1 MLSSSRRL
9 DILFIKPGSQK
20 QIYGS
25 LSDHDLTAIEPPLW
39 AAILA
44 GFLRGLGYG
53 VEILDAEVDGLTGG
67 LDWDQTARA
76 AVDRGALLTA
86 VMVSGHNPSASTM
99 NMTGAGAITKKI
111 KELAPDLAVCLTG
124 LHVSALPERSLT
136 EEATD
141 FVIQGEG
148 LRTLPPLIDTLKSQ
162 NPVFKGIPGL
172 WHREDGQ
179 VVPGAM
185 PEMWADLDTLP
196 MPAWDLLPMER
207 YRAHNWHCFDDVTRR
222 QPYATLYTSLGCPYH
237 CSFCCINALFGEHR
251 LRTRGVDAVLA
262 EIDFL
267 VTRFGVRNIK
277 IMDELFAVNEKRVL
291 ELCDGIAERGY
302 DLNFWAYARVNTVT
316 GPMLA
321 AMKRAGVNWIAYGFE
336 SGSKRVIEDVTKGY
350 KLDQVLRVAQMT
362 YDQGQ
367 HICANFIFGLP
378 EDDYDSMQETFALMQ
393 EINAEWANIYSAM
406 AYPGSKLYDDAVAAG
421 APLPATWNG
430 FSQYAPDCLPLPTK
444 YLTGGQVLSFRD
456 YAFDAYHKNPRYL
469 SMIRRKFGEETMRHI
484 QAMTQKS
491 LDRRYAVI

>member
-1 MLSSSRRL
+1 MMNPIDIILIKANNQKKAYQDLSR
-9 DILFIKPGSQK
+9 DFTG
-20 QIYGS
+20 
-25 LSDHDLTAIEPPLW
+25 IEPPLW
-39 AAILA
+39 LALTAA
-44 GFLRGLGYG
+44 FLREQGFR
-53 VEILDAEVDGLTGG
+53 VAVIDAEAQN
-67 LDWDQTARA
+67 LDVNETVRQALSLDPLLA
-76 AVDRGALLTA
+76 AV
-86 VMVSGHNPSASTM
+86 VVSGTNPSASTM
-99 NMTGAGAITKKI
+99 NMLGAGAISSKI
-111 KELAPDLAVCLTG
+111 KELAPEMAVCLTG
-124 LHVSALPERSLT
+124 LHVSALPERT
-136 EEATD
+136 VREETAD
-141 FVIQGEG
+141 FVVQGEG
-148 LRTLPPLIDTLKSQ
+148 LRTFPPLIDMLKTQS
-162 NPVFKGIPGL
+162 PCFKGIPGL
-172 WHREDGQ
+172 WYREDGQ
-179 VVPGAM
+179 VVPSVM
-185 PEMWADLDTLP
+185 PEMWADLDSLP

-222 QPYATLYTSLGCPYH
+222 QPYATLYTSLGCPYN

-267 VTRFGVRNIK
+267 VSRYGVRNIK

-291 ELCDGIAERGY
+291 ELCDGIASRGY
-302 DLNFWAYARVNTVT
+302 DLNFWAYARVNTVSER
-316 GPMLA
+316 MLA

-406 AYPGSKLYDDAVAAG
+406 AYPGSRLYDDAVTSG

-430 FSQYAPDCLPLPTK
+430 FSQYAPD
-444 YLTGGQVLSFRD
+444 
-456 YAFDAYHKNPRYL
+456 
-469 SMIRRKFGEETMRHI
+469 
-484 QAMTQKS
+484 
-491 LDRRYAVI
+491 

>member
-1 MLSSSRRL
+1 MSSRRL

-25 LSDHDLTAIEPPLW
+25 LSDYDLTALEPPLW
-39 AAILA
+39 AAIL
-44 GFLRGLGYG
+44 GGYLREQGYG
-53 VEILDAEVDGLTGG
+53 VEILDAEVAGETGG
-67 LDWDQTARA
+67 LSWDQVAQA

-99 NMTGAGAITKKI
+99 NMLGAGAISSRI
-111 KELAPDLAVCLTG
+111 KELAPDMAVCLTG
-124 LHVSALPERSLT
+124 LHVSALPERSVR
-136 EEATD
+136 EEIAD

-148 LRTLPPLIDTLKSQ
+148 LRTFPPLLEALKSQ
-162 NPVFKGIPGL
+162 NPSFKGIPGL
-172 WHREDGQ
+172 WFRENGQ
-179 VVPGAM
+179 VVPSSM

-222 QPYATLYTSLGCPYH
+222 QPYATLYTSLGCPYQ

-251 LRTRGVDAVLA
+251 LRSRGVDAVLA

-291 ELCDGIAERGY
+291 ELCNGIASRGY
-302 DLNFWAYARVNTVT
+302 DLNFWAYARVNTVSER
-316 GPMLA
+316 MLA
-321 AMKRAGVNWIAYGFE
+321 AMKAAGVNWIAYGFE

-350 KLDQVLRVAQMT
+350 KLDQVLRVARMT
-362 YDQGQ
+362 FDQGQ

-406 AYPGSKLYDDAVAAG
+406 AYPGSRLYDDAVAAG

-430 FSQYAPDCLPLPTK
+430 FSQYSPDCLPLPTK
-444 YLTGGQVLSFRD
+444 YLSGGQVLSFRD
-456 YAFDAYHKNPRYL
+456 YAFDAYYKNPRYL
-469 SMIRRKFGEETMRHI
+469 NMIRSKFGEETMRHI
-484 QAMTQKS
+484 QVMAQKS
-491 LDRRYAVI
+491 LDRNNAVI